1 LRWHSIDAVPAD
13 ECEKRLKCTE
23 SAMRFFAIAGLLTA
37 SACSAQEPTPVVAQE
52 QGAQEQAAQ
61 QQTAQAQQQAPANA
75 SRMVMVP
82 AGTQIELTL
91 SSPIRTKSTKAGDT
105 VRAVTAFPVT
115 VNTQLAIPA
124 GTYVQG
130 TVEKVGKS
138 GGPGHAGLQ
147 IRFTRMVFANGYSV
161 PLDGATAEARADGV
175 DGTLPGDTVEG
186 RVVPVSTQGFQQS
199 FQQGPAPT
207 PPPLPPLP
215 GPHIGA
221 AVGVVGGVAAAAIVT
236 AILLHRRQGVETVLD
251 AGTQLEMVLENPVS
265 VDADRVAAAVAAPA
279 AH

>member
-1 LRWHSIDAVPAD
+1 
-13 ECEKRLKCTE
+13 
-23 SAMRFFAIAGLLTA
+23 MRFLAIAVLLNA
-37 SACSAQEPTPVVAQE
+37 SACLAQEPTTTPE
-52 QGAQEQAAQ
+52 EQAAPVQ
-61 QQTAQAQQQAPANA
+61 GKTAPDEK
-75 SRMVMVP
+75 RLVTVP

-91 SSPIRTKSTKAGDT
+91 SSPIHTKSAKAGDT

-130 TVEKVGKS
+130 SLEKVSKS

-161 PLDGATAEARADGV
+161 PLDGATAEARADGM
-175 DGTLPGDTVEG
+175 DATLPEQSVEG
-186 RVVPVSTQGFQQS
+186 RVVPVSAQGFQQP
-199 FQQGPAPT
+199 GMT

-221 AVGVVGGVAAAAIVT
+221 IAGIAGGVTAAVIVT
-236 AILLHRRQGVETVLD
+236 AILLHRRQGVDTVLES
-251 AGTQLEMVLENPVS
+251 GTQLEMVLENPVS
-265 VDADRVAAAVAAPA
+265 VDAERVAAAVAAPTA
-279 AH
+279 R

>member
-1 LRWHSIDAVPAD
+1 
-13 ECEKRLKCTE
+13 
-23 SAMRFFAIAGLLTA
+23 MRFLAIAGLLTA
-37 SACSAQEPTPVVAQE
+37 SACPAQEPTPVLVQE
-52 QGAQEQAAQ
+52 QGAQEQAAR

-75 SRMVMVP
+75 NRMVMVP

-115 VNTQLAIPA
+115 VNTKLAIPA

-147 IRFTRMVFANGYSV
+147 IRFIRMVFANGYSV
-161 PLDGATAEARADGV
+161 PLDGATAEARADGM
-175 DGTLPGDTVEG
+175 DATLPEDNDEG
-186 RVVPVSTQGFQQS
+186 RVVPVSAQGFQQG
-199 FQQGPAPT
+199 FQQGPGMT

-221 AVGVVGGVAAAAIVT
+221 AAGIAGGVAAAVIVT

-265 VDADRVAAAVAAPA
+265 VDADRAAAAVAAPA

>member
-1 LRWHSIDAVPAD
+1 
-13 ECEKRLKCTE
+13 
-23 SAMRFFAIAGLLTA
+23 MRFLAIAGLLSA
-37 SACSAQEPTPVVAQE
+37 SACLAQEPTPVVVQE

-61 QQTAQAQQQAPANA
+61 QQTAQAQQQSPANA
-75 SRMVMVP
+75 TRMVMVP

-138 GGPGHAGLQ
+138 GGPGGAGLQ
-147 IRFTRMVFANGYSV
+147 IRFTRMVFANGYAV
-161 PLDGATAEARADGV
+161 LLDGATAEARADGM
-175 DGTLPGDTVEG
+175 DATLPGDNVEG
-186 RVVPVSTQGFQQS
+186 RVLPVSQGFQQG
-199 FQQGPAPT
+199 FQQGPGMT

-221 AVGVVGGVAAAAIVT
+221 AVGVAGGVAAAVIVT
-236 AILLHRRQGVETVLD
+236 TILLHRRQGVETVLD